1 MENSNTTLTLKKLC
15 DLINKQQGLFAT
27 LTTQNRVSQEV
38 RVRFS
43 LRPPKIMNLDN
54 LSNLIEL
61 FSHQVKKQNK
71 KDIFLQ
77 WLNPNNQKTY
87 TWEEAEKNIL
97 KLSKIIKENIKEGD
111 RCLLVSEN
119 RPEWFVSDLAIM
131 LSDGITVPAY
141 TTYTEE
147 DYKYLIEDCEPSLVI
162 VSNNELLKKLS
173 KTIDEKDFIKKVITL
188 DEVSKVTDNLNLI
201 TKEKYLGFN
210 SITKIDLLEKDKIQN
225 DKLKRTS
232 PACIIYT
239 SGTGGNPKG
248 VMLSHGGILNNIV
261 GACEIMKPLINTRPV
276 FLTWLPLSH
285 SYEHC
290 VQFAQIAVG
299 AKVFY
304 AQKIEKLLEN
314 MSEAKPTIMTAVP
327 RFYQNLYNK
336 ININLKKQT
345 GIKAKLIE
353 ATLRLGKKK
362 LIGQEMTFFEKL
374 INIIV
379 EEIVRKKIKKQ
390 FGGNLKAFVSGGGAL
405 DQEIGEFLNSIGLP
419 TLQGYGLTETSPV
432 VSCNPIHKIRVETVG
447 PPFKGNQ
454 VKIADD
460 GEILV
465 KGENVMLGYWNKKE
479 ETDKVIINGWLH
491 TGDIGEID
499 PEDGYLKI
507 TDRKKDIIVSAGGD
521 NISPAKIENMITN
534 EPEVDQCMVYG
545 DKKNYI
551 VALIVPNKDF
561 LNQKEKIQNVIE
573 KINKKLTLLE
583 KIKKIQLI
591 DESFSIENGL
601 MTPTMKV
608 KRKKVTEKYKNQL
621 EKLY

>member
-1 MENSNTTLTLKKLC
+1 
-15 DLINKQQGLFAT
+15 
-27 LTTQNRVSQEV
+27 
-38 RVRFS
+38 
-43 LRPPKIMNLDN
+43 MNLDKLN
-54 LSNLIEL
+54 NLIEL
-61 FSHQVKKQNK
+61 FSHQVEKQNK
-71 KDIFLQ
+71 ESIFLQ
-77 WLNPNNQKTY
+77 WLNPNNKKSY
-87 TWEEAEKNIL
+87 TWEETQKNIL
-97 KLSKIIKENIKEGD
+97 KLSKIIRENIKEGD

-119 RPEWFVSDLAIM
+119 RPEWFVSDMAIM
-131 LSDGITVPAY
+131 LSGGITVPAY
-141 TTYTEE
+141 TTYTED
-147 DYKYLIEDCEPSLVI
+147 DYKYLIEDCEPSLII
-162 VSNNELLKKLS
+162 VSNNELLRKLNNTINEKK
-173 KTIDEKDFIKKVITL
+173 FIKKVITL
-188 DEVSKVTDNLNLI
+188 DEVNKVIHDLDIINKDKYLDFNLI
-201 TKEKYLGFN
+201 LKN
-210 SITKIDLLEKDKIQN
+210 DLLDEDKIQN
-225 DKLKRTS
+225 EKLKRTS

-248 VMLSHGGILNNIV
+248 VILSHGGILNNLV
-261 GACEIMKPLINTRPV
+261 GACEIMKPLFSSRPV

-304 AQKIEKLLEN
+304 AEKIEKLLEN
-314 MSEAKPTIMTAVP
+314 ISEAKPTIMTAVP

-345 GIKAKLIE
+345 GFKAKLIE
-353 ATLRLGKKK
+353 ETLRLGKKK
-362 LIGQEMTFFEKL
+362 LLNQKMTFSEKL
-374 INIIV
+374 LNLIV
-379 EEIVRKKIKKQ
+379 ETLVRKKIKKQ

-405 DQEIGEFLNSIGLP
+405 DQEIGEFLNSVGLP

-432 VSCNPIHKIRVETVG
+432 VSCNPIHKIKVETVG

-454 VKIADD
+454 VKIAED

-479 ETDKVIINGWLH
+479 ETDKVIVNGWLH

-499 PEDGYLKI
+499 SEDGYLKI

-534 EPEVDQCMVYG
+534 EPEIDQCMVYG
-545 DKKNYI
+545 DKKNYL

-561 LNQKEKIQNVIE
+561 LHEKEKINNVIE

-591 DESFSIENGL
+591 DENFSIENGL

-621 EKLY
+621 EELY

>member
-1 MENSNTTLTLKKLC
+1 
-15 DLINKQQGLFAT
+15 
-27 LTTQNRVSQEV
+27 
-38 RVRFS
+38 
-43 LRPPKIMNLDN
+43 MNLDN
-54 LSNLIEL
+54 LNSLIEL
-61 FSHQVKKQNK
+61 FFYQADKQDKKS
-71 KDIFLQ
+71 IFLQ
-77 WLNPNNQKTY
+77 WLNPNNKKTY
-87 TWEEAEKNIL
+87 TWEETQQNIF

-119 RPEWFVSDLAIM
+119 RPEWFISDLAIM
-131 LSDGITVPAY
+131 LSGGITVPAY

-147 DYKYLIEDCEPSLVI
+147 DYKYLIEDCKPALVI
-162 VSNNELLKKLS
+162 VSNNEMLQKLKNS
-173 KTIDEKDFIKKVITL
+173 VNEKDFIKKVITL
-188 DEVSKVTDNLNLI
+188 DEVDKVVNNLSLNS
-201 TKEKYLGFN
+201 KEKYLDFDT
-210 SITKIDLLEKDKIQN
+210 ITKNDLLEKDKIQN
-225 DKLKRTS
+225 NNLKRSS

-248 VMLSHGGILNNIV
+248 VILSHGGILNNIV
-261 GACEIMKPLINTRPV
+261 GACEILKPIIDSKPI

-290 VQFAQIAVG
+290 VQFVQIAVG

-304 AQKIEKLLEN
+304 AEKIEKLLEN
-314 MSEAKPTIMTAVP
+314 ISEAKPTIMTAVP

-336 ININLKKQT
+336 ININMKKQT
-345 GIKAKLIE
+345 GFKAKLIE
-353 ATLRLGKKK
+353 ATIRLGKKSLLNEK
-362 LIGQEMTFFEKL
+362 MTIFEKL
-374 INIIV
+374 QNKLV
-379 EEIVRKKIKKQ
+379 ELLVRTKIKKQ

-405 DQEIGEFLNSIGLP
+405 DKEIGEFLNAVGLP

-432 VSCNPIHKIRVETVG
+432 VSCNPINKIKVETVG

-454 VKIADD
+454 VRIADD

-479 ETDKVIINGWLH
+479 ETEKVIIDGWLY
-491 TGDIGEID
+491 TGDIGEIN

-534 EPEVDQCMVYG
+534 EPEIDQCMVYG
-545 DKKNYI
+545 DKKNYL
-551 VALIVPNKDF
+551 VALIVPNKEF
-561 LNQKEKIQNVIE
+561 FKEKEKINNIIQNV
-573 KINKKLTLLE
+573 NKKLTLVE

-591 DESFSIENGL
+591 DENFSIENGL
-601 MTPTMKV
+601 LTPTMKV
-608 KRKKVTEKYKNQL
+608 KRKKVIEKYKKEL